1 MLFTFLPFYLVT
13 LEKNWSTKEV
23 GDGNINFMYIFS
35 CGATKKAIVVKQG
48 LPYVRVVGE
57 SWPLTQERVRYEAE
71 ALQHAFGYCNAHVP
85 EVFLFDPHMSV
96 IAMRFLEPPHII
108 LWCGIVDGVLYPK
121 LHEHVGEYLATTL
134 FGSSA
139 SALGCERLRKN
150 RFDFRENEAMYALS
164 EQVIFTE
171 PYCVAE
177 NNKWTSPQ
185 LEDDAKSLRED
196 TELKTKIVNLK
207 RKFATDASAF
217 FALRFA
223 HRVYYVHHQ
232 HHVRD

>member
-1 MLFTFLPFYLVT
+1 
-13 LEKNWSTKEV
+13 
-23 GDGNINFMYIFS
+23 
-35 CGATKKAIVVKQG
+35 
-48 LPYVRVVGE
+48 
-57 SWPLTQERVRYEAE
+57 
-71 ALQHAFGYCNAHVP
+71 
-85 EVFLFDPHMSV
+85 
-96 IAMRFLEPPHII
+96 
-108 LWCGIVDGVLYPK
+108 
-121 LHEHVGEYLATTL
+121 
-134 FGSSA
+134 
-139 SALGCERLRKN
+139 
-150 RFDFRENEAMYALS
+150 MYALS

-196 TELKTKIVNLK
+196 TALKTKIVNLK

>member
-1 MLFTFLPFYLVT
+1 M
-13 LEKNWSTKEV
+13 KE
-23 GDGNINFMYIFS
+23 
-35 CGATKKAIVVKQG
+35 G

-108 LWCGIVDGVLYPK
+108 LWGGIVDGVLYPK

-150 RFDFRENEAMYALS
+150 RFDFRENEAMCALS
-164 EQVIFTE
+164 EQVILTE

-177 NNKWTSPQ
+177 NKWTSPQ

-196 TELKTKIVNLK
+196 TALKTKIVNLK
-207 RKFATDASAF
+207 R
-217 FALRFA
+217 
-223 HRVYYVHHQ
+223 
-232 HHVRD
+232 